1 MFPNDL
7 HVRVVGPS
15 TARGVLPKERSH
27 VSSTVLHQR
36 DPSPS
41 RWMTI
46 KCYTYPCS
54 RIDQIGRTRHLHA
67 SGDRTG
73 GSKSRTEGRLSAKA

>member
-27 VSSTVLHQR
+27 VSSTVLHQG

-41 RWMTI
+41 CWMTI

-54 RIDQIGRTRHLHA
+54 RIDQIDRTRHLHA
-67 SGDRTG
+67 SGDGTG
-73 GSKSRTEGRLSAKA
+73 GSKSQTEGRLSAKA